1 MKKIFVIISNG
12 EGGIATFQKYLIEN
26 ISKLNHK
33 IYFID
38 KKNNST
44 LKFLNIKLKSNVEF
58 FKSNTIYD
66 IKKVFNYLKLIKN
79 REKNNKVIF
88 VFSNPLL
95 LIIYFWFLLFYFKNK
110 KVNLFIHSHMLK
122 INFSQIIINF
132 LSSLISPFLDKTYLV
147 SNFTKN
153 WWLKYF
159 FFYKLSNY
167 EVFYNSVK
175 IPRFI
180 KNQNLNNIIGF
191 VGRLEI
197 EKGID
202 VFSDIARFIVKNNFK
217 FEIFG
222 DGSQKKKIFKHAN
235 VKINKWQK
243 QEIIYK
249 KFGILLVTSPIE
261 NCPFSVLEAKSY
273 GIPTL
278 SISDGGIKEIVKNN
292 KDGILLNVKDMQN
305 IKKSFFKIKQN
316 YYFFKKNCLY
326 ERKKFDEK
334 ICYLK
339 LINEM

>member
-44 LKFLNIKLKSNVEF
+44 LKFFNIKLKSNVEF

-95 LIIYFWFLLFYFKNK
+95 LIIYFWFLLSYFKNK

-132 LSSLISPFLDKTYLV
+132 LSSLISPFLNKTYFV

-159 FFYKLSNY
+159 FFYNNY
-167 EVFYNSVK
+167 ITYN
-175 IPRFI
+175 
-180 KNQNLNNIIGF
+180 
-191 VGRLEI
+191 
-197 EKGID
+197 
-202 VFSDIARFIVKNNFK
+202 
-217 FEIFG
+217 
-222 DGSQKKKIFKHAN
+222 
-235 VKINKWQK
+235 
-243 QEIIYK
+243 
-249 KFGILLVTSPIE
+249 
-261 NCPFSVLEAKSY
+261 
-273 GIPTL
+273 
-278 SISDGGIKEIVKNN
+278 
-292 KDGILLNVKDMQN
+292 
-305 IKKSFFKIKQN
+305 
-316 YYFFKKNCLY
+316 
-326 ERKKFDEK
+326 
-334 ICYLK
+334 
-339 LINEM
+339 